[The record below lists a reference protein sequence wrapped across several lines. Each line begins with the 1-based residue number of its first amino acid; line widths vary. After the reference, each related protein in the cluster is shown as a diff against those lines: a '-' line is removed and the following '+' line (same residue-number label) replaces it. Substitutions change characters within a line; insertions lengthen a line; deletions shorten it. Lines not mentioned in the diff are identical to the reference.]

1 MPQLTSR
8 VGVRVRVPVKLKSP
22 EAPYA
27 PQSPQPQSS
36 ARMKT
41 NDGRSS
47 APDSS
52 PWSSSLSGGI
62 PLQLMLWLAPEMG
75 SLPGSTQQALSATIV
90 GILRRMQPRCQRY
103 RGGLRAA
110 IAAADAALERPAAGV
125 LAPSA
130 AGARRA
136 VARAGTVVGDGG
148 RVAGERRALE
158 DHTAVDIVV
167 ENGPAVRPTP
177 RVGPSSRVAME
188 ATVVAS
194 ARSRNRERT
203 DGLKKLKQKRT
214 RGGPG

>member
-1 MPQLTSR
+1 MPQLTSS

-52 PWSSSLSGGI
+52 WSSSLIGGI

-75 SLPGSTQQALSATIV
+75 SLPGSTQQALSATTIA
-90 GILRRMQPRCQRY
+90 GILRRMQPRCLRY

-110 IAAADAALERPAAGV
+110 IAAADAALERPAVGV
-125 LAPSA
+125 LAALA

-148 RVAGERRALE
+148 RVAGELRVLE
-158 DHTAVDIVV
+158 DHAAVDIVV
-167 ENGPAVRPTP
+167 EDGPAVRPAP

-194 ARSRNRERT
+194 VHAAATVSERT
-203 DGLKKLKQKRT
+203 A
-214 RGGPG
+214 